1 MIGEMLENLTDMGV
15 EVTRRQEPDWD
26 HYTKRLFGCKR
37 QTNKKYMIKKYINNK
52 YVNKKQHS
60 IIM

>member
-37 QTNKKYMIKKYINNK
+37 QTNKK
-52 YVNKKQHS
+52 
-60 IIM
+60 